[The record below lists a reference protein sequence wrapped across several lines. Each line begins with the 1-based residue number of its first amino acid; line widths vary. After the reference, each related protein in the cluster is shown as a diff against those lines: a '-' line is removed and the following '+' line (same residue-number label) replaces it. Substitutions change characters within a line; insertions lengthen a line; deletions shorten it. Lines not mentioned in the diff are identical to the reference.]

1 VNAKYGLLAKKLD
14 EEMNN
19 LVKTQ
24 VERQL
29 IKKR

>member
-1 VNAKYGLLAKKLD
+1 VNAKHGLLAKKLH

-29 IKKR
+29 AKKR